1 MDPTAERAGA
11 KGSWSKTMF
20 KFDTFR
26 SSAIAVLFSIMLT
39 VTAVSAAVGPVQ
51 IGQTAPAASTQ
62 A

>member
-1 MDPTAERAGA
+1 
-11 KGSWSKTMF
+11 MF

-26 SSAIAVLFSIMLT
+26 NSAVAVLFSIVLT

>member
-1 MDPTAERAGA
+1 
-11 KGSWSKTMF
+11 MF

-26 SSAIAVLFSIMLT
+26 NSAVAVLFSIVLT

-51 IGQTAPAASTQ
+51 IGQTVPAASTQ